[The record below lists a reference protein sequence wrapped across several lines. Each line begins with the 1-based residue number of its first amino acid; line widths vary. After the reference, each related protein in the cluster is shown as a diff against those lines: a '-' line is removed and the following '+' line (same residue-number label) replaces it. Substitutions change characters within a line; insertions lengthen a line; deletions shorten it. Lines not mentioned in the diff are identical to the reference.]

1 MSHDHS
7 RRPSTTHFSPSQSI
21 PNAPPLPAPRPLQR
35 ARDAATRLF
44 GYSSRPP
51 SPQEDERILNSS
63 KTRFASL
70 TATQNATA
78 SHRTGLEINTLSINE
93 AGTHALIGGK
103 EIFKT
108 VRVENGT
115 CVEELNLRSAIRS
128 NPRQASG
135 KVRQVYSIN
144 IADVAWAKGDCGD
157 YVAAAT
163 SSGKIILYDLG
174 HAGLQAAQL
183 HEHFRHVH
191 KVTFNPHRGNLL
203 LSGSQDGTVRL
214 WDVRD
219 VRQANTLRSKHKY
232 SGQADGI
239 RDVKWSPTE
248 GFDFAFGTDSG
259 WIQRWD
265 MRNLRNAKVKIPAHT
280 STCNAIDWHP
290 DGKHIA
296 SASADKT
303 VRVWDFSANRK
314 QKAHWEIRTPH
325 PVSNARWR
333 PSCESP
339 SIFESGAR
347 QCTQIITAYDS
358 GHTSLHVWDLR
369 RPALPF
375 RELSPHVSAPTD
387 LLWHSQDLLW
397 TVGKDGAFLQ
407 TDIQHATKSISKRN
421 LQAIAISMSNEISL
435 VTQRRWRQRLPR
447 AHNSHSNLAQATSL
461 GRSPPNGLL
470 SRSWADDSLDHSF
483 LSVPPTKRDV
493 SPRTKSRTQSLS
505 LAASNNDI
513 RLGASIAHLDD
524 VLAHRKAFRPHQA
537 AARGMLDICG
547 GSCGGKEFSF
557 LARNLVLDL
566 HASLRVDDFIQSFEE
581 LMYRNADLYEAVGV
595 LRFSQSIRMI
605 SYITSRHLEERADA
619 KKKVFSASKGTEP
632 VLETQHTLIQIARR
646 VLEKGDI
653 TTTSPPVMR
662 PRSALAQQIAQS
674 EIASSNRTP
683 VQRPVIVKAPAKS
696 HIAEPVND
704 DGLSE
709 LHPVVTV
716 VPDHEQPTGEP
727 ATQLDADPPLTSNN
741 LAGLQL
747 QQETGRIDRT
757 DMVRR
762 WSIQPKEPLR
772 LEPVDDKGIWI
783 PPKLQKHDSNE
794 SFAFLAESSD
804 SRDPSFPSSFAS
816 NGSGSGPLRMVS
828 ERPSRRDMS
837 GPGGDSGVAA
847 VDFGSNAL
855 SPSMQSPIKIPKGGT
870 SPRMDAASKANRS
883 KPPPGVLVNGDNVME
898 PSPDVGPG
906 SYPDENGISP
916 LLEMKMLQQKQQQEQ
931 QRSAPRESSAKRST
945 TSKASVHERSAS
957 NLSAEK
963 SASASA
969 SLQRQSSIYFP
980 DPVDPDVES
989 EKPFTLLGML
999 RELIAHHSGKGN
1011 AQAAAQLVLTL
1022 GPLLP
1027 LTHPLPNVEIEA
1039 TVRAYIDVLTSTG
1052 FAPENMLEVMDE
1064 YLDPLS
1070 RSGLQPLQIEAIFET
1085 YHEQL
1090 TRHGLLCEAAAL
1102 RKLAYPAYP
1111 AVYEQA
1117 LNDNYIHLRCGSC
1130 GKPIVSGMSDLLCET
1145 CNISQAGCP
1154 VCYCDDS
1161 PMEATQNTL
1170 AHLFTTCLLCNH
1182 SGHATCMESWFGD
1195 SNENDG
1201 GCPFPGCLCDCVHG
1215 SWRVQKAEMAEK
1227 RRRTRYHSRIK
1238 SDDWSTQESNAVER
1252 TRAMF
1257 AKGEKM

>member
-7 RRPSTTHFSPSQSI
+7 RRSSTVQFPSGLSI

-51 SPQEDERILNSS
+51 SPQEDERILNIS

-108 VRVENGT
+108 VRVENGS

-135 KVRQVYSIN
+135 KVRQVYSID
-144 IADVAWAKGDCGD
+144 IADVAWAKGDCGN

-219 VRQANTLRSKHKY
+219 FRQANTLRSKHKY

-248 GFDFAFGTDSG
+248 GYDFAFGTDSG

-280 STCNAIDWHP
+280 STCNAVDWHP

-303 VRVWDFSANRK
+303 VRIWDFSSNRK
-314 QKAHWEIRTPH
+314 QKAHWEIKTPH

-333 PSCESP
+333 PSCESVG
-339 SIFESGAR
+339 IFESGAR
-347 QCTQIITAYDS
+347 QCTQIITAYDV
-358 GHTSLHVWDLR
+358 GHTSLHVWDVR
-369 RPALPF
+369 RPSIPF
-375 RELSPHVSAPTD
+375 RELSPHLGAPTD
-387 LLWHSQDLLW
+387 LLWHTQDLLW

-407 TDIQHATKSISKRN
+407 TDIQHVTKTISKRN
-421 LQAIAISMSNEISL
+421 LQAVAVSPSNEISL
-435 VTQRRWRQRLPR
+435 VTQKRRRQRLPR
-447 AHNSHSNLAQATSL
+447 THGSQSNLAQAASF

-483 LSVPPTKRDV
+483 LSAPPTKRDV
-493 SPRTKSRTQSLS
+493 SPRAKSRAQSLS
-505 LAASNNDI
+505 FAASTSD
-513 RLGASIAHLDD
+513 RQFATSTAHLDD
-524 VLAHRKAFRPHQA
+524 VLTHRKAFRPHQA
-537 AARGMLDICG
+537 TVRGHLDGYG
-547 GSCGGKEFSF
+547 GGNEFNF
-557 LARNLVLDL
+557 LAKNLTFDL
-566 HASLRVDDFIQSFEE
+566 HANLRVENFLKSFEE
-581 LMYRNADLYEAVGV
+581 LMHRNADLYEAVGMYR
-595 LRFSQSIRMI
+595 LSQSIKM
-605 SYITSRHLEERADA
+605 SSFITEQHLKERAEAKREAFGRSQDA
-619 KKKVFSASKGTEP
+619 QIDAVARVTLGQVARQHLDREESVVF
-632 VLETQHTLIQIARR
+632 
-646 VLEKGDI
+646 
-653 TTTSPPVMR
+653 SPPVMR
-662 PRSALAQQIAQS
+662 PRSTLTQQIAQS
-674 EIASSNRTP
+674 ENASSNRTP
-683 VQRPVIVKAPAKS
+683 LQRPVVIVPTVHARRPNPSDHEKINDADTPDNLLPATTLSEVTPSAKS
-696 HIAEPVND
+696 
-704 DGLSE
+704 
-709 LHPVVTV
+709 
-716 VPDHEQPTGEP
+716 
-727 ATQLDADPPLTSNN
+727 DADPRLTSNN

-747 QQETGRIDRT
+747 QQDSGKLDRT

-762 WSIQPKEPLR
+762 WSIQPKEPLS
-772 LEPVDDKGIWI
+772 LDPVDAKGVWI
-783 PPKLQKHDSNE
+783 APKLQKHDSNE

-804 SRDPSFPSSFAS
+804 SRDPSFPSSFTS

-837 GPGGDSGVAA
+837 GVGGGSGVAA
-847 VDFGSNAL
+847 IDFGSTR
-855 SPSMQSPIKIPKGGT
+855 SGPSAEGELELPVGRTPPQTQKAPP
-870 SPRMDAASKANRS
+870 ASRLKAF
-883 KPPPGVLVNGDNVME
+883 PDLFVNGDKVMTE
-898 PSPDVGPG
+898 SPDVGPG

-916 LLEMKMLQQKQQQEQ
+916 LLEMKIQQA
-931 QRSAPRESSAKRST
+931 QRNAVRESSAKRST
-945 TSKASVHERSAS
+945 TSKTSVHERSTS
-957 NLSAEK
+957 NLSIEK

-969 SLQRQSSIYFP
+969 SLQRQHSVYAP
-980 DPVDPDVES
+980 EATDPDIES
-989 EKPFTLLGML
+989 DKPFTMLAML
-999 RELIAHHSGKGN
+999 RELVAHHSSKGN
-1011 AQAAAQLVLTL
+1011 AQATSQFLLML

-1027 LTHPLPNVEIEA
+1027 QTHPLPDAELDA
-1039 TVRAYIDVLTSTG
+1039 TVRVYIDVLSATG
-1052 FAPENMLEVMDE
+1052 FTSDGLLEAIDE
-1064 YLDPLS
+1064 YLESLT
-1070 RSGLQPLQIEAIFET
+1070 RSGLQPLQVEAVLET

-1090 TRHGLLCEAAAL
+1090 IKNGMFCEAAEL

-1111 AVYEQA
+1111 AVYETA
-1117 LNDNYIHLRCGSC
+1117 LKDNYVHLKCGNC
-1130 GKPIVSGMSDLLCET
+1130 GKPIVGGMSELRCET
-1145 CNISQAGCP
+1145 CNVGQASCP
-1154 VCYCDDS
+1154 VCYSDDS
-1161 PMEATQNTL
+1161 PFRNSTNEAYRL
-1170 AHLFTTCLLCNH
+1170 GPLLTTCLLCNH
-1182 SGHATCMESWFGD
+1182 SGHAACMQSWFAD
-1195 SNENDG
+1195 STENDG
-1201 GCPFPGCLCDCVHG
+1201 GCPVPGCLCDCVHG
-1215 SWRVQKAEMAEK
+1215 SWRMQKAEMAERRK
-1227 RRRTRYHSRIK
+1227 RIRHHSRIK
-1238 SDDWSTQESNAVER
+1238 SDDWSAHESNAVER
-1252 TRAMF
+1252 ARAMF
-1257 AKGEKM
+1257 AGGVKV

>member
-7 RRPSTTHFSPSQSI
+7 RRSSTVQFPSGQSI
-21 PNAPPLPAPRPLQR
+21 PSAPPLPAPRPLQR

-51 SPQEDERILNSS
+51 SPHEDDRILNSS

-280 STCNAIDWHP
+280 ATCNAIDWHP

-303 VRVWDFSANRK
+303 VRIWDFSSNRK
-314 QKAHWEIRTPH
+314 QKAHWEIRTPY

-333 PSCESP
+333 PSCESA
-339 SIFESGAR
+339 IFESGAR

-358 GHTSLHVWDLR
+358 GHPSLHVWDVR
-369 RPALPF
+369 RPSLPF
-375 RELSPHVSAPTD
+375 RELSPHSSAPSD

-407 TDIQHATKSISKRN
+407 TDIQHATKCISKRN
-421 LQAIAISMSNEISL
+421 LQAVAVSSTNEISL
-435 VTQRRWRQRLPR
+435 VTQRRRRQRLPR
-447 AHNSHSNLAQATSL
+447 THGSHSNLAGAASL

-493 SPRTKSRTQSLS
+493 SPRSKSRAQSLS
-505 LAASNNDI
+505 LAASRNDVQS
-513 RLGASIAHLDD
+513 GTSTAHLDD
-524 VLAHRKAFRPHQA
+524 VLTHRKAFRPHQA
-537 AARGMLDICG
+537 TVRGRLDSH
-547 GSCGGKEFSF
+547 SCGSEFVV
-557 LARNLVLDL
+557 LARNLIFDL
-566 HASLRVDDFIQSFEE
+566 HANVRVDDFLKSFEE
-581 LMYRNADLYEAVGV
+581 LMHRNADLYETSVGMFR
-595 LRFSQSIRMI
+595 LSQSIKM
-605 SYITSRHLEERADA
+605 SSFITSQHLKERAEARKDA
-619 KKKVFSASKGTEP
+619 LHIYQGA
-632 VLETQHTLIQIARR
+632 HTKMMTLPPLGQIARR
-646 VLEKGDI
+646 YLENEESAI
-653 TTTSPPVMR
+653 TSPPVMR
-662 PRSALAQQIAQS
+662 PRSALAQQFAQS
-674 EIASSNRTP
+674 DNASSNRTP
-683 VQRPVIVKAPAKS
+683 LSRPVIFSPPVEARLLEPTIRDKANDAEIPNTLLSDTVLPEAAPSAK
-696 HIAEPVND
+696 
-704 DGLSE
+704 
-709 LHPVVTV
+709 
-716 VPDHEQPTGEP
+716 PDT
-727 ATQLDADPPLTSNN
+727 DPPLTSNN

-747 QQETGRIDRT
+747 QHEPDKLDRT

-762 WSIQPKEPLR
+762 WSVQPKEPLS
-772 LEPVDDKGIWI
+772 LEPVDAKGIWI

-804 SRDPSFPSSFAS
+804 SRGPSFPSSFTS
-816 NGSGSGPLRMVS
+816 DISGYGPLRMVS
-828 ERPSRRDMS
+828 ERPSRRDMRGMRGS
-837 GPGGDSGVAA
+837 SGVAA
-847 VDFGSNAL
+847 IDFGSNEL
-855 SPSMQSPIKIPKGGT
+855 GPSAKTETEIPSGTAPQQIDKTPLTSRLKGL
-870 SPRMDAASKANRS
+870 PD
-883 KPPPGVLVNGDNVME
+883 LFVNGDNVIKE
-898 PSPDVGPG
+898 SPGVGPG

-916 LLEMKMLQQKQQQEQ
+916 LLEMKMQEM
-931 QRSAPRESSAKRST
+931 RPDAARDSSARRST
-945 TSKASVHERSAS
+945 TSKASVHERTAS

-969 SLQRQSSIYFP
+969 SLQRQHSVYLP
-980 DPVDPDVES
+980 DANDLDVES
-989 EKPFTLLGML
+989 DKPFTALGML
-999 RELIAHHSGKGN
+999 HELVTHHSSKGN
-1011 AQAAAQLVLTL
+1011 AQAATQFLSML

-1027 LTHPLPNVEIEA
+1027 QTHPLPGAEIDA
-1039 TVRAYIDVLTSTG
+1039 TVRAYIDVLTTTG
-1052 FAPENMLEVMDE
+1052 FPSDGILEVMDE
-1064 YLDPLS
+1064 YLGPLT
-1070 RSGLQPLQIEAIFET
+1070 RSGLQPLHVEAIFEA

-1090 TRHGLLCEAAAL
+1090 MRHGLLCEAAEL

-1117 LNDNYIHLRCGSC
+1117 LRDNYIHIKCGSC
-1130 GKPIVSGMSDLLCET
+1130 GKPIIGGMADLRCEN
-1145 CNISQAGCP
+1145 CNMGQASCP
-1154 VCYCDDS
+1154 VCYCMNS
-1161 PMEATQNTL
+1161 PLGRTTDTSPSL
-1170 AHLFTTCLLCNH
+1170 GPLLTTCMLCNH
-1182 SGHATCMESWFGD
+1182 SGHATCMQSWFRD
-1195 SNENDG
+1195 STENDG
-1201 GCPFPGCLCDCVHG
+1201 GCPVPGCLCDCVHG
-1215 SWRVQKAEMAEK
+1215 GWRMQKAEMAEK
-1227 RRRTRYHSRIK
+1227 RRRLKHHSRIK

-1257 AKGEKM
+1257 AGVVKV